1 MSPEDYALWRRK
13 MRAIGVVRTV
23 TAQVTEV
30 KPEKTELVAVEA
42 KPVKLVFR
50 KQCQAVDQHSGSRC
64 KLLDGHVGPHG
75 CERGQFLYTLGDGM
89 QPARERQL
97 VAAEARKQSTMEGL

>member
-13 MRAIGVVRTV
+13 MRAIGVVRSV
-23 TAQVTEV
+23 STEAV
-30 KPEKTELVAVEA
+30 EVPPKKTELVAVEA

-50 KQCQAVDQHSGSRC
+50 KQCQAVDLSSGSRC

-75 CERGQFLYTLGDGM
+75 CERGQFIYTLGQGM
-89 QPARERQL
+89 QPAREQHL
-97 VAAEARKQSTMEGL
+97 VAAEARRTSAMEGL